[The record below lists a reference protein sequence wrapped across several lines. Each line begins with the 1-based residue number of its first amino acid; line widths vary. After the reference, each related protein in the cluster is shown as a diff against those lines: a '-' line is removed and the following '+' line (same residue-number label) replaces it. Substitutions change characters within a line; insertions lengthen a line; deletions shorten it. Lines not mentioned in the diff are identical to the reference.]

1 MGPGEGRWNGE
12 FPSRKARGRR
22 NGGSPAAEWAE
33 TGTQTIV
40 LRGEEDPGV
49 LEKRKATTT
58 LWVSISTSVKWV
70 DSVSFSSFNTVFD
83 NLSFILY
90 DVLGPDLARI

>member
-1 MGPGEGRWNGE
+1 MGPEGRWNGE

-22 NGGSPAAEWAE
+22 NGGSLTTEWAE
-33 TGTQTIV
+33 PGTQTMV

-49 LEKRKATTT
+49 LETRKATTT

-70 DSVSFSSFNTVFD
+70 DSVTFSSSNTVFD

-90 DVLGPDLARI
+90 DVLGPDLVRI